1 LEKPIYHELAF
12 LGIFLCLPSTLF
24 ADMQWCFEKLLYK
37 FMEEIMIVE
46 WKSLDA
52 HRELPTN

>member
-37 FMEEIMIVE
+37 FMEEIMFVE
-46 WKSLDA
+46 
-52 HRELPTN
+52 